1 MAKFYYRMQN
11 ILDIKTKLEESA
23 KQEYSEARRILN
35 EEENRLKQL
44 EARKMEYL
52 HAYQQAITGKLVF
65 EDIQENSNAVDIM
78 DEYIA
83 RQNEVVKRC
92 SKELER
98 ARQKL
103 NQLMQERK
111 MHEKLKE
118 KKFDEFVQELNAAE
132 NKETDEIVS
141 YFYNDAK
148 EE

>member
-141 YFYNDAK
+141 YLYNDAK